1 MEHPDELV
9 PTGMHMRL
17 SPEQQLWLL
26 WGEDGTWLTAGHAQA
41 GHVLLSWTTR
51 DEMNAS
57 VRLLEEHAPH
67 LFHNHHPVQ
76 RSVREA
82 ITTAYRLGCRLRIDE
97 FVLEAFRVPAPPDHE
112 EDGE

>member
-1 MEHPDELV
+1 MEHPDEQISTAFAMKLN
-9 PTGMHMRL
+9 PDQL
-17 SPEQQLWLL
+17 LWLL
-26 WGEDGTWLTAGHAQA
+26 WGQDGSWLTAGHAQA

-51 DEMNAS
+51 DEMSAS
-57 VRLLEEHAPH
+57 VRHLEERAPH

-82 ITTAYRLGCRLRIDE
+82 ITTAHRLGCRLRIDE
-97 FVLEAFRVPAPPDHE
+97 FVLEGFRVPEPLDQT